1 MRAPPPRAGG
11 AVVMDSIAPYRDKP
25 PACDGRSRYNGYA
38 TKQRCRAHILRE
50 SGAAARTHGKA
61 APELASLH
69 YPLAL
74 LYHDAKNRRRRD
86 PGGGPAIDTGPMAE
100 EEEAA
105 ATAIAARFG
114 LHAEGRTFAAKL
126 AIAAP
131 FPSASA
137 GRPGGGPDQQRVRA
151 DAKKGGHGP
160 EDQVQDR
167 QHGGRQDVLKH
178 NDLHADMGE
187 AEPQRVEC
195 AAEGLE
201 WNLTNN
207 RAARIKL

>member
-11 AVVMDSIAPYRDKP
+11 AVVMDSIAPHRDKP

-86 PGGGPAIDTGPMAE
+86 PGGGPAIDTGPMEAE
-100 EEEAA
+100 EEA

-114 LHAEGRTFAAKL
+114 LHAAGGTSATRL
-126 AIAAP
+126 ANAAP

-137 GRPGGGPDQQRVRA
+137 GRPGA
-151 DAKKGGHGP
+151 DPAHNESERMLRKVVTARRIRFGIASM
-160 EDQVQDR
+160 
-167 QHGGRQDVLKH
+167 GGRGRPDIPKH
-178 NDLHADMGE
+178 NDLHVDMK
-187 AEPQRVEC
+187 R
-195 AAEGLE
+195 
-201 WNLTNN
+201 NLNVSYMLLKVLSGT
-207 RAARIKL
+207 